1 MSRLSDLRFLAACF
15 DLADPNE
22 RKRSAGELTSLYL
35 DLVTAIN
42 PDVTVE
48 IGAFDASFS
57 QAIKQRLPQVRAVA
71 FEANPYNFEEV
82 ASRVAAAGIEYV
94 HKAVSDVDGTVTFNI
109 MAAYGDDRFPRVK
122 GNDSLLQRTA
132 PGVAYEQ
139 VAVPSV
145 TADTFFGQA
154 EFAACRPC
162 LWIDVEGAA
171 SKVLE
176 GAANVLARTRS
187 VLIEVEDY
195 PHWEGQWL
203 SQDVDAVLASHGLT
217 PVARD
222 FEYENQFN
230 IVYVDSSTID
240 AHWLDLLLTR
250 YYSRI
255 ASVRR

>member
-109 MAAYGDDRFPRVK
+109 MAAYGDDRFRS
-122 GNDSLLQRTA
+122 G
-132 PGVAYEQ
+132 
-139 VAVPSV
+139 
-145 TADTFFGQA
+145 
-154 EFAACRPC
+154 
-162 LWIDVEGAA
+162 
-171 SKVLE
+171 SK
-176 GAANVLARTRS
+176 ATTRS
-187 VLIEVEDY
+187 FKGRLRA
-195 PHWEGQWL
+195 WL
-203 SQDVDAVLASHGLT
+203 TNRSPSHRSPLT
-217 PVARD
+217 PSLDRPNSPDADRAYGSTWKAPHRRCSRAPRMCSREHKA
-222 FEYENQFN
+222 F
-230 IVYVDSSTID
+230 SSRSRTIRIGKGSGFPKT
-240 AHWLDLLLTR
+240 WTR
-250 YYSRI
+250 P
-255 ASVRR
+255 